1 MWIYNGQVPV
11 ILLKTTKKK
20 NVCLTIQLT
29 SLDQHFRVMKGLI
42 HFMIA
47 FVPHLL
53 KKWTEIIVLGNI
65 C

>member
-20 NVCLTIQLT
+20 KMCLTIQLT
-29 SLDQHFRVMKGLI
+29 SLDQHFIVMKGFI
-42 HFMIA
+42 HLMIS

-53 KKWTEIIVLGNI
+53 KKWTEIIALGNI